1 MGAMDELV
9 ITDAVRIPASELSES
24 FARSG
29 GPGGQHVNKTE
40 TKVELRWSIARSTAL
55 SEADRTWL
63 LERFKDRLTSE
74 GELLVV
80 AGDERSQSRN
90 RAEARR
96 KLAAVVR
103 DGLRRPRRR
112 RATRPTR
119 SSVERRLSDKKRR
132 GNIKDQRR
140 RTDDD

>member
-1 MGAMDELV
+1 MDELV
-9 ITDAVRIPASELSES
+9 INDVIRIPAAELSES

-40 TKVELRWSIARSTAL
+40 TKVELRWSIAQTTAL
-55 SEADRTWL
+55 SEVDRAWL
-63 LERFKDRLTSE
+63 LERLADRLTAE
-74 GELLVV
+74 GELVVV

-96 KLAAVVR
+96 KLAALVR
-103 DGLRRPRRR
+103 EALRRPRRR

-119 SSVERRLSDKKRR
+119 SSIERRISDKKHRGGVKDGRR
-132 GNIKDQRR
+132 W
-140 RTDDD
+140 TDDD